1 MSDLSSELNLALAV
15 DDDDQADY
23 LVTPAGLRGS
33 LLTIDG
39 LFSNSTGH
47 THGGAH
53 QGGTI
58 NPSGFPD
65 GSIPGSKLV
74 DASVYNVKL
83 VDLTVT
89 GAKIAAATITPDKL
103 AAGMLESLFAGTS
116 AIVAGAT
123 YTVAAGIMYVFCQAA
138 CTVTFPAITTNRPI
152 EVWAL
157 NGQVTL
163 AGGTFV
169 GGSINLATGAVTNGV
184 ITTGDAITYKSDGTS
199 WRAG

>member
-1 MSDLSSELNLALAV
+1 MSDLTSELNLALAV

-23 LVTPAGLRGS
+23 LVTTAGLRGS
-33 LLTIDG
+33 LVTIDG
-39 LFSNSTGH
+39 LFSSSTGH

-53 QGGTI
+53 QGGSI
-58 NPSGFPD
+58 NPSQFPD
-65 GSIPGSKLV
+65 GSINGSKLI
-74 DASVYNVKL
+74 DLSVL
-83 VDLTVT
+83 
-89 GAKIAAATITPDKL
+89 GAKLAAATITPDKL

-116 AIVAGAT
+116 ATVPGAT
-123 YTVAAGIMYVFCQAA
+123 YTVAAGIMYVFCQAV

-169 GGSINLATGAVTNGV
+169 GGSINLATGAVQNGV
-184 ITTGDAITYKSDGTS
+184 IVTGDAITYKSDGTS